1 MTKSQKLTMA
11 VVAGALLGIGGT
23 LAIHGQKVAT
33 PPGYVIAEV
42 EVTDPAAM
50 KQYGGK
56 VAETLAPFQHR
67 YVVRSGKFQALEGEA
82 PKGGLVMPPQRDN
95 GPRRQ
100 RSNSTASKKRGS
112 GTIRPPMPPFGRS
125 GNERRRAGSISSKA
139 NRDNDYCRK
148 SSRGMRCGRER
159 LVV

>member
-82 PKGGLVMPPQRDN
+82 PKGGLVMIEFDSVEKAREWYDSPAYAAIRPI
-95 GPRRQ
+95 RQ
-100 RSNSTASKKRGS
+100 RA
-112 GTIRPPMPPFGRS
+112 
-125 GNERRRAGSISSKA
+125 A
-139 NRDNDYCRK
+139 K
-148 SSRGMRCGRER
+148 SRIYIVEGEPR
-159 LVV
+159 